1 MISRRKPDSSLCK
14 GGWIGAPD
22 CHATALLQRMVS
34 SIASLARRREA
45 LRGLRVLRYEVET
58 GYVEQSPPR
67 ARTWSRPNNI
77 CC

>member
-1 MISRRKPDSSLCK
+1 MVSRRKSDPALCK
-14 GGWIGAPD
+14 EGLKGTPD

-67 ARTWSRPNNI
+67 ARTWSGPNNI